1 MTYCLF
7 VKTKARHYLQHTTW
21 LGTAGVCVAATVSL
35 CRVLALYQV
44 TWQIKDLQPLSIDS
58 QCIVGV
64 AYIQSLSMVT
74 TDHH

>member
-21 LGTAGVCVAATVSL
+21 LGTAGVCVAAAVSL

-44 TWQIKDLQPLSIDS
+44 TWQIKDLVPLSIDS

-64 AYIQSLSMVT
+64 AYIHAISISG
-74 TDHH
+74 DHH